1 MADKFTIGLVQMKC
15 TANAEDNLTRA
26 IEKIREAATRGAQ
39 IISLHELFHG
49 EYFCRTE
56 DPELF
61 NLAEAVP
68 GPTTE
73 RLAAVAKE
81 KEVALV
87 VSVFERRSAGVYHNT
102 CAVLDA
108 DGAYL
113 VKYRKMHIPDDPLYY

>member
-1 MADKFTIGLVQMKC
+1 MSDKFAVGLVQMRC
-15 TANAEDNLTRA
+15 TANKEENLARA
-26 IEKIREAATRGAQ
+26 AEKIREAAARGAQ
-39 IISLHELFHG
+39 VICLHELFAG

-81 KEVALV
+81 KKVRWWCPY
-87 VSVFERRSAGVYHNT
+87 SSGGRRAFIT
-102 CAVLDA
+102 TLARC
-108 DGAYL
+108 
-113 VKYRKMHIPDDPLYY
+113 